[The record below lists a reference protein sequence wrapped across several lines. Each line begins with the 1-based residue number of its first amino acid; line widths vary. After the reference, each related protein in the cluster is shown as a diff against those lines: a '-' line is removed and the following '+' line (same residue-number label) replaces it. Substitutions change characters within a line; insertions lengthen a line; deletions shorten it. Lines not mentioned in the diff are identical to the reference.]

1 MMNTIMAT
9 ELMSFACGF
18 ELDDDAI
25 IDYIKENEF
34 VADIDMI
41 DEYNEW
47 LANEG
52 QEVYVELGDYEFNEM
67 FRHYEPME
75 LVEMIDEYFETT
87 ADYFGIRGGTIYSY
101 YGQEIVEEM
110 ENEEDFV
117 KWYVEN
123 YMLEDFINEH
133 EAEIEYAKEMYAKEV
148 EEEE

>member
-25 IDYIKENEF
+25 IDYIKANEF

-47 LANEG
+47 LDNEG
-52 QEVYVELGDYEFNEM
+52 QETYVELNDYEFNKM
-67 FRHYEPME
+67 FKYYEPME
-75 LVEMIDEYFETT
+75 LIEMIDRDFETGAEYFEIR
-87 ADYFGIRGGTIYSY
+87 DGIIYSY
-101 YGQEIVEEM
+101 YEEEVIEEM
-110 ENEEDFV
+110 ESEKDFV
-117 KWYVEN
+117 KWYIEN
-123 YMLEDFINEH
+123 YMLEDFINDH

>member
-9 ELMSFACGF
+9 ELMSFACEF

-34 VADIDMI
+34 VADADMI

-47 LANEG
+47 LDNEG
-52 QEVYVELGDYEFNEM
+52 QEVYVELDDYEFNEM

-101 YGQEIVEEM
+101 YEQEIVEEM

-123 YMLEDFINEH
+123 YMLEDFINDH